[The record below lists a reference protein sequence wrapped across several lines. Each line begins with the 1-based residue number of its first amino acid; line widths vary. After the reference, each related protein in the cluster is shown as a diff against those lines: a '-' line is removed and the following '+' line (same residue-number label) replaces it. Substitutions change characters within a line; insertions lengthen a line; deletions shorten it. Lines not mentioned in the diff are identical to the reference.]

1 MNFTRSNE
9 EYIIIGKIT
18 EAKEKLLALNQELV
32 ELESNRLFSST
43 GKGFSFDIEN
53 EILEVQE
60 TAVEDTIEAPQ
71 VTEAVVHY
79 ITSALNDD
87 TAPLN
92 DDTAPLN
99 VETAPPIVERKPIT
113 LNETLILV
121 GNDEQLAAEISAGKN
136 TNVRWGAQTYVSSW
150 SKGKKYDPKN
160 ARVSLLRK
168 ELRAGRR
175 TIRELSGATGLA
187 INTIKD
193 IIREMD
199 KQGFFVH
206 K

>member
-9 EYIIIGKIT
+9 EYIIIGKIS

-53 EILEVQE
+53 EVSEVLCDEVPEPRASVEDAE
-60 TAVEDTIEAPQ
+60 TAADA
-71 VTEAVVHY
+71 AV
-79 ITSALNDD
+79 
-87 TAPLN
+87 
-92 DDTAPLN
+92 TAPLN
-99 VETAPPIVERKPIT
+99 VDAETAAVTAPLNVERKPIT
-113 LNETLILV
+113 LNQNLVLIV
-121 GNDEQLAAEISAGKN
+121 NDDHLAAEISAGKN